1 MDGQPPYIY
10 GGQWADELASAYTMT
25 MKSAPALAHDVA
37 GLPIP
42 KEAKN
47 DIMQSVMGADVNPYG
62 G

>member
-25 MKSAPALAHDVA
+25 MKASPALGHDIA
-37 GLPIP
+37 GLPLP
-42 KEAKN
+42 KAARN
-47 DIMQSVMGADVNPYG
+47 NILSSIMQSGADPYG